1 MSSSIPKQSEEVT
14 QPDQVVT
21 NPDSP
26 ASPGNP
32 SPLEPEQPPSLAMA
46 ADATETGESV
56 AIAADAAETG
66 ESIAMAVD
74 ATETGESKTSLP
86 GRKSSQAAGQPQSE
100 FEAIQPAPEKEI
112 LPEPQQAPG
121 RGVGLPRIR
130 TYSKLQ
136 LLNLLEK

>member
-32 SPLEPEQPPSLAMA
+32 SPLEPEQPPSLA
-46 ADATETGESV
+46 
-56 AIAADAAETG
+56 IAAAETG

-74 ATETGESKTSLP
+74 ATETGESKTSLL